1 MKHLNIRMS
10 TKQFM
15 IALGLFLVTTLL
27 LQNRGYSQ
35 QQIGYYPNMDGGYE
49 NQTGGNLAA
58 TLDTN
63 RWTYVSSGNG
73 QERIITTSGGYG
85 GPKYVTVGKTSAATS
100 NSSTTINSNEVK
112 TTTFMANTLYVVQF
126 YYRANSASVG
136 IPSTGSYVFISA
148 DGASGNRKTTTVTL
162 STPTSWTLFT
172 DTVRTNST
180 ATQTNTGTA
189 GINIKT
195 PTIGTAT
202 MVDIDNF
209 VVYPADNQT
218 TGAPD
223 VTAPDAA
230 TNQTATAPSPADIL
244 VSWTAPVTGT
254 DSGGYIVVRYT
265 SNPGSTDN
273 PLQNAIYGIGDS
285 VNNTN
290 QGIVVYIGKGTSFDD
305 VYNVAGNTTY
315 YYKIY
320 TVDKAFNYSSA
331 VIAQA
336 TTASFTFYYYNGIG
350 SIENVSSW
358 GTNPNGS
365 GTPPVNFTTPGQYFY
380 LQNTTNATLANPWV
394 VSGSSSKIILGNTT
408 QPAITLTVASTA
420 SLTGDMDVV
429 TPSTGST
436 SININGGT
444 IPTFGVVT
452 GNPNLTIGTNINTTI
467 PKKMYGNVIINTPSN
482 VLVNMGDT
490 LLVNNFTVNTGSVFS
505 TTTNAATNN
514 TLSPVTIASGGLVTI
529 NGTFETGKTG
539 GFVSTSVAAALNFLS
554 GTPNYVLGTNST
566 IVYTKVSTTTAQTIS
581 AIQYANLTI
590 AGASP
595 KQFETANV
603 LVSGNLVYTNTGG
616 TTGNLLVAPTS
627 IEFNGKGLQYFD
639 SLPSPYYSDVTFSGG
654 GTKRLHT
661 SAIING
667 VISLVNGKVDVA
679 DDTLIITALAT
690 LGTGNISA
698 TDTSYIETGNSATG
712 RVLLQGVGAASTL
725 VVPVGSPKNYLP
737 VTLTPAQNYVMA
749 IAAYDGLTNDGT
761 FSGTPVSPAIKAQ
774 SVNAFWN
781 ISDISGTGNVQVSV
795 NWPQSIEGSTFTTLP
810 NNQIALVEYN
820 GTNWLPGSYGTADN
834 TNNVATDSFSTFTV
848 FTVTK
853 KQGLLPVTDIK
864 LNLIRQNNSILVNW
878 NTINEINTAKCVVER
893 SNDGINF
900 SDIYTTNAAGTIS
913 AKSYTYTDKFFTL
926 GLNYYRIKLM
936 DIEGNYVYSPVQYL
950 GVQEKPTFVVL
961 SNPIINNNISIQ
973 ANAIEDGNYKVML
986 LNSIGQKL
994 ITKEFSISGNAIIM
1008 NLSVSATLGAGI
1020 YYVEI
1025 VGKGLNNTIP
1035 VIIK

>member
-1 MKHLNIRMS
+1 MKHLNIRIS
-10 TKQFM
+10 TKQIMVAFV
-15 IALGLFLVTTLL
+15 LFFVTTLL
-27 LQNRGYSQ
+27 FQSKSYSQ
-35 QQIGYYPNMDGGYE
+35 QQIGYYPNMDGGLE
-49 NQTGGNLAA
+49 SQVNGNLGI
-58 TLDTN
+58 TLDTTK
-63 RWTYVSSGNG
+63 WSYVSSGNG
-73 QERIITTSGGYG
+73 QERFITSTGGYG
-85 GPKYVTVGKTSAATS
+85 GPKYVTVGKTSAATT

-112 TTTFMANTLYVVQF
+112 NTTFLANTLYVVQF
-126 YYRANSASVG
+126 FYRANIASVG
-136 IPSTGSYVFISA
+136 KPDPTSYIFVSA
-148 DGASGNRKTTTVTL
+148 DGTSGNRRTKPVTL
-162 STPTSWTLFT
+162 ATPASWTKYT
-172 DTVRTNST
+172 DSVRTNNT
-180 ATQTNTGTA
+180 AAQTNTGTA
-189 GINIKT
+189 GVNIKT
-195 PTIGTAT
+195 TTVGTAT
-202 MVDIDNF
+202 MVDVDNF
-209 VVYPADNQT
+209 VIYPADDQING
-218 TGAPD
+218 GAD
-223 VTAPDAA
+223 VTPPSYV
-230 TNQTATAPSPADIL
+230 TNQMATAPSPADII

-254 DSGGYIVVRYT
+254 DSGGYVVVRYT

-290 QGIVVYIGKGTSFDD
+290 QGIVVYIGKGISFDD

-320 TVDKAFNYSSA
+320 TVDKAFNYSTA
-331 VIAQA
+331 VNVQA
-336 TTASFTFYYYNGIG
+336 TTAAFTYYYYNGIG
-350 SIENVSSW
+350 SLENVSSW

-365 GTPPVNFTTPGQYFY
+365 GTPPINFTTPGQYFY

-394 VSGSSSKIILGNTT
+394 VSGSSSKIILGNAT

-420 SLTGDMDVV
+420 SLTGIMDVA
-429 TPSTGST
+429 TPSSGST
-436 SININGGT
+436 TININGGT
-444 IPTFGVVT
+444 IPQFGLVT
-452 GNPNLTIGTNINTTI
+452 GSPNLNVGTNVNTTI
-467 PKKMYGNVIINTPSN
+467 PKESYGNVTISTPSN
-482 VLVNMGDT
+482 VTVNMGDT
-490 LLVNNFTVNTGSVFS
+490 LYVNNFTINSGSVFS
-505 TTTNAATNN
+505 TTTNAVTNN
-514 TLSPVTIASGGLVTI
+514 TLAPITIASGGLVSI
-529 NGTFETGKTG
+529 NGTLETGKTG
-539 GFVSTSVAAALNFLS
+539 GFTPTLNFL
-554 GTPNYVLGTNST
+554 GTSNYTLGTNST
-566 IVYTKVSTTTAQTIS
+566 IVYDKVATTTTQSIS

-595 KQFETANV
+595 KQFDAGNV
-603 LVSGNLVYTNTGG
+603 LVSGNLVYSNTGG

-627 IEFNGKGLQYFD
+627 IEFNGNGLQYFD

-679 DDTLIITALAT
+679 ADTLTITALAT
-690 LGTGNISA
+690 LGTGNITA

-737 VTLTPAQNYVMA
+737 VTLTPSQNYVMA

-795 NWPQSIEGSTFTTLP
+795 DWPQSIEGSTFTTLP

-820 GTNWLPGSYGTADN
+820 GSNWLPGSYGTADN

-864 LNLIRQNNSILVNW
+864 LNLIRQNNSIIVNW

-893 SNDGINF
+893 SIDGINF

-913 AKSYTYTDKFFTL
+913 AKSYTYSDKFFTL
-926 GLNYYRIKLM
+926 GMNYYRIKLM
-936 DIEGNYVYSPVQYL
+936 DIEGNYVYSPVQCL

-994 ITKEFSISGNAIIM
+994 IAKEFSISENAIIM